1 MNPLRHAVACI
12 AVLAALTPAAAE
24 PVAELVG
31 RLDAAR
37 LKGGV
42 PAFAV
47 VLVERGRPA
56 VVRYGGVADLAD
68 KPPVSD
74 RTRFRIG
81 SITKTFTA
89 VAILLADRA
98 GSLDI
103 EAPLTEATG
112 SGLIANPWAPDDPVT
127 VARLLEHSA
136 GLQDWVRDE
145 WDLNDPL
152 SLADA
157 LNYRP
162 ASRIVRWRP
171 GLFDSYSNNGPGI
184 AARVLELETG
194 DSYETFVDEHIF
206 TPLGMESATITPDA
220 ATFAALAAGYDTDGH
235 SVIPY
240 WHVIFRPSA
249 AISAEPAD
257 MAPLIRMFLNRGTV
271 NGGRLLT
278 EDEVRRMETPDTT
291 LAARNGL
298 YSGYGLGLRSWQH
311 QGHLLFGH
319 GGDADGYL
327 SHFGY
332 SRDSGRGYFVV
343 INIFR
348 HPPLREMRAAL
359 DDWVTA
365 PLPEVQIAAGE
376 IDPDVA
382 RALTGHYR
390 QFTTRFPG
398 SSPASPIEVEWV
410 DGVLRTRTDN
420 TIRELVPV
428 TGMLFRR
435 PWETRPTAVFA
446 SGPDGR
452 VYMIGN
458 FGNFVRQDESEAGQ
472 TSHGPALRGS

>member
-220 ATFAALAAGYDTDGH
+220 ATFAACGPRRRLRHRRALGHPLLARH
-235 SVIPY
+235 L
-240 WHVIFRPSA
+240 
-249 AISAEPAD
+249 PAV
-257 MAPLIRMFLNRGTV
+257 RCHQRGTC
-271 NGGRLLT
+271 R
-278 EDEVRRMETPDTT
+278 
-291 LAARNGL
+291 
-298 YSGYGLGLRSWQH
+298 
-311 QGHLLFGH
+311 H
-319 GGDADGYL
+319 GAVDPN
-327 SHFGY
+327 
-332 SRDSGRGYFVV
+332 VPQQ
-343 INIFR
+343 R
-348 HPPLREMRAAL
+348 H
-359 DDWVTA
+359 
-365 PLPEVQIAAGE
+365 
-376 IDPDVA
+376 
-382 RALTGHYR
+382 R
-390 QFTTRFPG
+390 Q
-398 SSPASPIEVEWV
+398 
-410 DGVLRTRTDN
+410 
-420 TIRELVPV
+420 
-428 TGMLFRR
+428 RR
-435 PWETRPTAVFA
+435 PAFDR
-446 SGPDGR
+446 R
-452 VYMIGN
+452 
-458 FGNFVRQDESEAGQ
+458 
-472 TSHGPALRGS
+472 